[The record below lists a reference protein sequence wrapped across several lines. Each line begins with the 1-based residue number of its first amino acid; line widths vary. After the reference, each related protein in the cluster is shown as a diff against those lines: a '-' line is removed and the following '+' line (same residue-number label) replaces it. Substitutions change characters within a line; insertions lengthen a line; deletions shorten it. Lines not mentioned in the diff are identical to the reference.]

1 MKIDISVYSNPIN
14 IEMGCD
20 YKVWIE
26 TVIQYIDESGLQT
39 VIEGETP
46 QRKYEQYN
54 GDPDFD
60 APYTLNDEIRDYGK
74 KVMLENGVWFC
85 LHAGKMRIQEICYY
99 KKIPF
104 DSIVSVFKFKNGYM
118 MK

>member
-1 MKIDISVYSNPIN
+1 
-14 IEMGCD
+14 MGCD
-20 YKVWIE
+20 YNVWIE
-26 TVIQYIDESGLQT
+26 TVIQYTDESGAIQT

-46 QRKYEQYN
+46 QRKYDVYK

-60 APYTLNDEIRDYGK
+60 LPYTLNDEIRDYGK
-74 KVMLENGVWFC
+74 KVMLENGVWLC
-85 LHAGKMRIQEICYY
+85 LHHGKMRIQEICYY

-104 DSIVSVFKFKNGYM
+104 DSLVYVFKFKNGYM